1 MPKTVDV
8 AQRAVTKYD
17 YTAIAVLIAL
27 MVLAAAEKFPRD
39 KLLSA
44 LGGIVF
50 RFARPSVWGGIAFF
64 FALAIIGLF
73 YVKWSP
79 YYATA
84 FVAAQDHTLG
94 ASIVSGNLPAAPE
107 VSLQAGVAYSIA
119 YFKEIWQALLLG
131 LALGAGIK
139 VLLPRARLKQ
149 FFAGWKGSLRATGF
163 AIPSMMCT
171 CCGAPIAVGMIE
183 TGAGASSALV
193 YWLANPVLN
202 PAALVFIGFVLGWQW
217 AALRLVVG
225 VALVFVIANLAARFV
240 SPDWKPPGATIRPDN
255 TNGLLLLAWSDG
267 FLRLA
272 VRLVPEYA
280 VLVFALGMIRAWF
293 FPELTPAISHSFWL
307 APVLAAAGTL
317 FVIPT
322 AGEVPIIQVLQQSG
336 LGGASAAALL
346 ITLPAVSL
354 PSLAMLGRAL
364 PMRALI
370 VLGFGTFVFGLFAA
384 VAAAALGL

>member
-1 MPKTVDV
+1 
-8 AQRAVTKYD
+8 VTKYD
-17 YTAIAVLIAL
+17 YIAFAVLIAL
-27 MVLAAAEKFPRD
+27 MVWAAAEKYPRD
-39 KLLSA
+39 NLLSA
-44 LGGIVF
+44 WGGIGF
-50 RFARPSVWGGIAFF
+50 FFARPSARGRIVTF

-84 FVAAQDHTLG
+84 LIAAQDHTLD
-94 ASIVSGNLPAAPE
+94 ASIVSGNLPTSPE
-107 VSLQAGVAYSIA
+107 LSLQAGFAYSIA
-119 YFKEIWQALLLG
+119 YFKEIWQALVLA
-131 LALGAGIK
+131 LALGAGIE
-139 VLLPRARLKQ
+139 VLLPRARLSQ
-149 FFAGWKGSLRATGF
+149 FFTGSKGPLRATAF

-202 PAALVFIGFVLGWQW
+202 PAVLVFVGFVLGWQW
-217 AALRLVVG
+217 AALRLFVG
-225 VALVFVIANLAARFV
+225 MALVFVIANLAARFV
-240 SPDWKPPGATIRPDN
+240 STDWHPPGAAIRPDN
-255 TNGLLLLAWSDG
+255 TNQSLLLAWGDG
-267 FLRLA
+267 VLRLA
-272 VRLVPEYA
+272 VWLVPEYA
-280 VLVFALGMIRAWF
+280 VLVFALGMIRAWV
-293 FPELTPAISHSFWL
+293 FPEMTPAIGHSLWL

-322 AGEVPIIQVLQQSG
+322 AGEVPIIQVLQQFG
-336 LGGASAAALL
+336 LGGSGAAALL

-354 PSLAMLGRAL
+354 PSLAMLGRTL

-384 VAAAALGL
+384 VAAAALGLS

>member
-1 MPKTVDV
+1 MNRRCG
-8 AQRAVTKYD
+8 QSAVTKYD

-183 TGAGASSALV
+183 TGVGASSALV
-193 YWLANPVLN
+193 YWLANPILN

-217 AALRLVVG
+217 AALRLFVG
-225 VALVFVIANLAARFV
+225 AALVFVIANLAARFV
-240 SPDWKPPGATIRPDN
+240 SPDWKPPGAAIRPDN
-255 TNGLLLLAWSDG
+255 SNGPLLLAWG
-267 FLRLA
+267 RAFFRLS
-272 VRLVPEYA
+272 VRLIPEYV
-280 VLVFALGMIRAWF
+280 VLVFALGMTRAWF
-293 FPELTPAISHSFWL
+293 FPAMTPDIGHAAWLT
-307 APVLAAAGTL
+307 PVLAAAGTL

-322 AGEVPIIQVLQQSG
+322 AGEVPIIQVLQQFG
-336 LGGASAAALL
+336 LGSAGAAALL

-354 PSLAMLGRAL
+354 PSLAMLARTLPIRAVVVL
-364 PMRALI
+364 AL
-370 VLGFGTFVFGLFAA
+370 GTFVFGLI
-384 VAAAALGL
+384 AAAAAA

>member
-1 MPKTVDV
+1 MHRPHG
-8 AQRAVTKYD
+8 QSAVTKYD

-44 LGGIVF
+44 WGGIVF
-50 RFARPSVWGGIAFF
+50 RFARPSARVGIAFF
-64 FALAIIGLF
+64 FALAIIGLL

-94 ASIVSGNLPAAPE
+94 ASIVSGDLPASPE
-107 VSLQAGVAYSIA
+107 VSLQAGFAYSIA
-119 YFKEIWQALLLG
+119 YFKDIWEALLLG

-139 VLLPRARLKQ
+139 VLLPRARLSQ

-225 VALVFVIANLAARFV
+225 LALVFVIANLAARFV

-280 VLVFALGMIRAWF
+280 VLVFALGMIRPWF
-293 FPELTPAISHSFWL
+293 FPEMTPAIGHSFWL
-307 APVLAAAGTL
+307 ALVLAATGTL

>member
-1 MPKTVDV
+1 M
-8 AQRAVTKYD
+8 TKYD
-17 YTAIAVLIAL
+17 YIAIAVLITL
-27 MVLAAAEKFPRD
+27 MVWAAAEKSPRG

-44 LGGIVF
+44 WGGIV
-50 RFARPSVWGGIAFF
+50 AF
-64 FALAIIGLF
+64 FALAFVGLF

-94 ASIVSGNLPAAPE
+94 ASIVSGDLPASPE
-107 VSLQAGVAYSIA
+107 VSLQAGFAYSIA
-119 YFKEIWQALLLG
+119 YFKDIWEALLLG

-139 VLLPRARLKQ
+139 VLLPRARLSQ

-225 VALVFVIANLAARFV
+225 V
-240 SPDWKPPGATIRPDN
+240 
-255 TNGLLLLAWSDG
+255 
-267 FLRLA
+267 
-272 VRLVPEYA
+272 
-280 VLVFALGMIRAWF
+280 
-293 FPELTPAISHSFWL
+293 
-307 APVLAAAGTL
+307 
-317 FVIPT
+317 
-322 AGEVPIIQVLQQSG
+322 
-336 LGGASAAALL
+336 
-346 ITLPAVSL
+346 
-354 PSLAMLGRAL
+354 PSR
-364 PMRALI
+364 
-370 VLGFGTFVFGLFAA
+370 TFCFS
-384 VAAAALGL
+384 

>member
-1 MPKTVDV
+1 MPNCWRW
-8 AQRAVTKYD
+8 QSAVTKYD
-17 YTAIAVLIAL
+17 YIAIAVLIAL
-27 MVLAAAEKFPRD
+27 MAWAVAEKFPRA

-44 LGGIVF
+44 WGGIV
-50 RFARPSVWGGIAFF
+50 VF
-64 FALAIIGLF
+64 FALAIVGFF

-84 FVAAQDHTLG
+84 FVAAQDHSLG
-94 ASIVSGNLPAAPE
+94 ASIVSGDLPASPGA
-107 VSLQAGVAYSIA
+107 SLQAGFAYSIA
-119 YFKEIWQALLLG
+119 YFKDIWKALLLG

-139 VLLPRARLKQ
+139 VLLPRARLSQ